1 MKKLKTLLIATLMTV
16 VPMTATYAQSKIAHI
31 DTQKL
36 ISEMPEVIAAQ
47 KQIKAVE
54 ETYTKEIENTYKEF
68 QTKAQ
73 SYSADAAN
81 QTDVTNQ
88 ARQTELE
95 SMQQN
100 IQKYRE
106 TAAQDLQ
113 KKQGEMMRPLYEK
126 ARAAIEKIATAQGF
140 DYVLDASAGG
150 SVIMAKGKDLMADV
164 KSELG
169 F

>member
-1 MKKLKTLLIATLMTV
+1 MKHLKTLIIAILMAA
-16 VPMTATYAQSKIAHI
+16 PMTFASAQSKVAHI

-47 KQIKAVE
+47 KQLEQLEK
-54 ETYTKEIENTYKEF
+54 TYTTEIENTYKEF

-88 ARQTELE
+88 ARQQELE
-95 SMQQN
+95 TMQQN
-100 IQKYRE
+100 INQYRE

-113 KKQGEMMRPLYEK
+113 KKQVEMMRPLYDK
-126 ARAAIEKIATAQGF
+126 AKASIEKVAAAQGF

-164 KSELG
+164 KADLG

>member
-1 MKKLKTLLIATLMTV
+1 MKHLKTLFIAILMAA
-16 VPMTATYAQSKIAHI
+16 PMTFASAQSKIAHI

-36 ISEMPEVIAAQ
+36 ISEMPEVVAAQ
-47 KQIKAVE
+47 KQLEQLEK
-54 ETYTKEIENTYKEF
+54 TYTTEIENTYKEF

-88 ARQTELE
+88 ARQKELE
-95 SMQQN
+95 TMQQN
-100 IQKYRE
+100 INQYRE

-113 KKQGEMMRPLYEK
+113 KKQVEMMRPLYDK
-126 ARAAIEKIATAQGF
+126 AKVAIEKVAAAQGF

-164 KSELG
+164 KADLG

>member
-1 MKKLKTLLIATLMTV
+1 MKNLKSLFIAIIMAL
-16 VPMTATYAQSKIAHI
+16 PMTFSYAQSKVAHI

-36 ISEMPEVIAAQ
+36 IGEMPEVIAAQ
-47 KQIKAVE
+47 KQLEQLEK
-54 ETYTKEIENTYKEF
+54 TYATEIENTYKEF

-88 ARQTELE
+88 ARQKELE
-95 SMQQN
+95 TMQQN
-100 IQKYRE
+100 INQYRE

-113 KKQGEMMRPLYEK
+113 KKQVEMMRPLYDK
-126 ARAAIEKIATAQGF
+126 ARVAIEKVAAGQGF

-150 SVIMAKGKDLMADV
+150 SVIMAKGKDLMVDV
-164 KSELG
+164 KAELG

>member
-1 MKKLKTLLIATLMTV
+1 MKNLKSLFIAIIMAL
-16 VPMTATYAQSKIAHI
+16 PMTFSYAQSKVAHI

-36 ISEMPEVIAAQ
+36 IGEMPEVIAAQ
-47 KQIKAVE
+47 KQLEQLEK
-54 ETYTKEIENTYKEF
+54 TYATEIENTYKEF

-88 ARQTELE
+88 ARQKELE
-95 SMQQN
+95 TMQQN
-100 IQKYRE
+100 INQYRE

-113 KKQGEMMRPLYEK
+113 KKQVEMMRPLYDK
-126 ARAAIEKIATAQGF
+126 ARVAIEKVAAGQGF

-164 KSELG
+164 KAKLG

>member
-1 MKKLKTLLIATLMTV
+1 MKNLKSLFVALLMAL
-16 VPMTATYAQSKIAHI
+16 PMTFTYAQSKVAHI

-36 ISEMPEVIAAQ
+36 IGEMPEVIAAQ
-47 KQIKAVE
+47 KQLEQLEK
-54 ETYTKEIENTYKEF
+54 TYTSEIENTYKEF

-88 ARQTELE
+88 ARQKELE
-95 SMQQN
+95 TMQQN
-100 IQKYRE
+100 INQYRE

-113 KKQGEMMRPLYEK
+113 KKQVEMMRPLYDK
-126 ARAAIEKIATAQGF
+126 ARAAIEKVAAEQGF

-164 KSELG
+164 KAELG

>member
-1 MKKLKTLLIATLMTV
+1 
-16 VPMTATYAQSKIAHI
+16 
-31 DTQKL
+31 
-36 ISEMPEVIAAQ
+36 MPEVIAAQ
-47 KQIKAVE
+47 KQLKAVE
-54 ETYTKEIENTYKEF
+54 ETYTNQIETTYKEF
-68 QTKAQ
+68 TTKAQ

-126 ARAAIEKIATAQGF
+126 ARAAIVKIASAKGY

-150 SVIMAKGKDLMADV
+150 SVIMSKGKDLMADV
-164 KSELG
+164 KADLG